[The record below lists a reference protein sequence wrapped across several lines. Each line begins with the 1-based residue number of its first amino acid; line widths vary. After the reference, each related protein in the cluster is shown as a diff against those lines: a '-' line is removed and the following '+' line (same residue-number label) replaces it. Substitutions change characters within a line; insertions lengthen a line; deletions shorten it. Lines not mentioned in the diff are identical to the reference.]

1 LILLA
6 CSDVSTEIVETI
18 YKHKNKPFKKIS
30 SFFFLLTAHPSHLP
44 DRSAGRL
51 RMMQEEVPAA
61 TTSWLFFVQKASFN
75 PAKSLY
81 LPPFR
86 FPIKSFLSQ
95 QARGAWWISLPVF
108 K

>member
-1 LILLA
+1 LILLG
-6 CSDVSTEIVETI
+6 CSDVSTEIVKTI
-18 YKHKNKPFKKIS
+18 YKHKNKLFKKIS
-30 SFFFLLTAHPSHLP
+30 SFFFLLTSIHLSLP
-44 DRSAGRL
+44 DSSAGWL
-51 RMMQEEVPAA
+51 RMMQEDTPAA